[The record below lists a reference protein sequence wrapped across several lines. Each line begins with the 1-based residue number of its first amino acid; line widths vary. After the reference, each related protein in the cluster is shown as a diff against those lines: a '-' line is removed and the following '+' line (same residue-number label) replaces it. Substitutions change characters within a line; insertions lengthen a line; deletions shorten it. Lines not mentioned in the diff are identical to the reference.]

1 MVRYGPVTSAMVRYG
16 WSADEIKDPEK
27 SCSLFGPALSF
38 HSPSLSNLPQTSR
51 NWSKTS
57 AAQIFQAGEKGS
69 GKQKDKAS
77 KEGKKFFSIA
87 GSVHYWPSSGA
98 PISKVKF
105 LVSIS
110 MVNSIYVRSLNV
122 KCCSVFSSLISLS
135 AFIRDANTN
144 TNFLLLNTQML
155 SSTNVRYLNVKY
167 CSVYMLPP

>member
-1 MVRYGPVTSAMVRYG
+1 MVQITSAVVRYG
-16 WSADEIKDPEK
+16 WSDDEIKDPEK

-38 HSPSLSNLPQTSR
+38 HSPSLSNFPKLPETGPKHQLPKF
-51 NWSKTS
+51 SKQGRKGRGNS
-57 AAQIFQAGEKGS
+57 KIKPLKKEKY
-69 GKQKDKAS
+69 
-77 KEGKKFFSIA
+77 FFSIA

-144 TNFLLLNTQML
+144 TNFLLLNTRML
-155 SSTNVRYLNVKY
+155 SSRNVRYLNVKY